1 MPARKSQLQGLKT
14 CNRLGVKKK
23 KRRARC
29 TQSEWRPRKPLGGI
43 GSELQGRWGAQN
55 CSPQSNRKYELGGC
69 GNGSDEE
76 KKWIWLSFFFLLLK
90 I

>member
-23 KRRARC
+23 RRARC
-29 TQSEWRPRKPLGGI
+29 TQSERRPRKPLGGI
-43 GSELQGRWGAQN
+43 ESELQGRWGAQN

-76 KKWIWLSFFFLLLK
+76 KKWIWLIFFFLLLK

>member
-23 KRRARC
+23 RRARC
-29 TQSEWRPRKPLGGI
+29 TQSERRPRKPLGGI

-76 KKWIWLSFFFLLLK
+76 KKMDLAYFFFLLLK